1 MSEDFKVTDKRGQSE
16 PKDQAKDEAFSSGDP
31 MSEIGFANLIVS
43 LGTSA
48 MIHMGVIE
56 DPNTK
61 KKEKNLEM
69 AKQEIGLIEML
80 EKKTQGNLTAPEK
93 KVVDQVLYELRMRFV
108 EASK

>member
-1 MSEDFKVTDKRGQSE
+1 MSEDFKVNDKRGQTSD
-16 PKDQAKDEAFSSGDP
+16 PKTDDTTQGSQDA

-61 KKEKNLEM
+61 KKEKNLVM
-69 AKQEIGLIEML
+69 ARQEIGLIEML
-80 EKKTQGNLTAPEK
+80 EIKTVNILSDPEII
-93 KVVDQVLYELRMRFV
+93 VVSQVLYELRTRFV